1 MAAIAQPARA
11 RRRRSSEE
19 WAAGYLFISPWVIG
33 FLIFTAGPIIASIYF
48 SFTNYDVVRSPQ
60 WTGLDNYRA
69 LLTDDPLFWTSLRNT
84 FVYTALYVPLHVF
97 VALGLAML
105 LNRASRAQGIF
116 RTVYYLPSLT
126 PVVASAYL
134 WLWILNPNDGL
145 VNRMLRFVHLPAP
158 AWTVDPFWMKPT
170 IVIQS
175 LWGFGGAMIIFL
187 AGLKGIPASL
197 YEAAELDGA
206 NSWQRFRNVTL
217 PMLSGVTFFVTTI
230 AIINGIQV
238 FTQGY
243 VMFDKDGGPRNA
255 ALFAVMYLFKQA
267 FEYFHVGYA
276 SAIAWVLFIVI
287 VALTI
292 IQFRISRRWVTTEVD

>member
-1 MAAIAQPARA
+1 MAALAQPVRT
-11 RRRRSSEE
+11 RRRRFAEE
-19 WAAGYLFISPWVIG
+19 RVAGYLFISPWVVG

-60 WTGLDNYRA
+60 WTGLDNYRT
-69 LLTDDPLFWTSLRNT
+69 LLTDDPLFWKSLRNT
-84 FVYTALYVPLHVF
+84 FIYTALYVPLHVF

-145 VNRMLRFVHLPAP
+145 VNRTLRFIHLPAP

-206 NSWQRFRNVTL
+206 NGWQRFRSVTL

-230 AIINGIQV
+230 AVINGIQV

-243 VMFDKDGGPRNA
+243 VMFDKDGGPKNA

-276 SAIAWVLFIVI
+276 SAIAWVLFLVI

-292 IQFRISRRWVTTEVD
+292 IQFRISKRWVTTDVE